1 MRARTFRR
9 LAVSLRWL
17 AIGWIVVVYG
27 VPPLLPGGVK
37 EWVDFFD
44 DAFLVGA
51 VPGTLGLFLS
61 YVIDKAG
68 KKAGQSE
75 SEASP

>member
-17 AIGWIVVVYG
+17 AIGWIVVVYV

-37 EWVDFFD
+37 EWGDFFD
-44 DAFLVGA
+44 DAFLIGV
-51 VPGTLGLFLS
+51 VPGALGLLLS
-61 YVIDKAG
+61 YVVDKAG
-68 KKAGQSE
+68 RSADQSV
-75 SEASP
+75 SGGSG